1 MKNFVITA
9 MGRSGTRFLAE
20 NMNKSEIWTVKHEAG
35 NWKDMRR
42 PPREIQKRFNQ
53 NYYAEVNG
61 YLRFMI
67 EDLKVEK
74 KGIILR
80 NPVDLWLS
88 ITTWHSQAKWRKT
101 LQQKWMHDFNQVMKA
116 VPYLLKLAE
125 SGRYFV
131 IDFDRMIKNRN
142 YLKEIFK
149 YFGVTDVKVTKKMLD
164 TKVNSTP
171 TVIRRRT
178 MGDFKPKI
186 RRAILMLNEH
196 YQRRASKIFGKE
208 EEPCQSDTL
217 QI

>member
-20 NMNKSEIWTVKHEAG
+20 NMNKSKIWTVKHEAG

-42 PPREIQKRFNQ
+42 SPQEIQKRFNRD
-53 NYYAEVNG
+53 YYAEVNG

-67 EDLKVEK
+67 DDLNVEK

-88 ITTWHSQAKWRKT
+88 ITTWHSQAKWRRT
-101 LQQKWMHDFNQVMKA
+101 LQQKWAHDFNQLMA
-116 VPYLLKLAE
+116 AIPHMLRLAE

-131 IDFDRMIKNRN
+131 IDFDRMVKSRN

-149 YFGVTDVKVTKKMLD
+149 YFGVADVRVTKSMLD
-164 TKVNSTP
+164 TRVNSTP

-186 RRAILMLNEH
+186 RKAIFMLNEH
-196 YQRRASKIFGKE
+196 YQVRTRRIFGKDK

-217 QI
+217 